1 MTGKGSIERR
11 LRLKSNSYQKI
22 VPLNFF
28 SLEQTHSRKTKKKR
42 NKQKTKKNKNK
53 KTKKNISPLNG
64 KREKKK
70 NLPAGNSQRTNY
82 YATMKSFR
90 RCVEICSL
98 TTYVFYNTYRSIWNR
113 QLFFVTHL
121 ELITFIPYC
130 LNHLPARK
138 YFWYHLGCW
147 VLKQNHFPK
156 IKKTLGIW
164 TTNSMK

>member
-22 VPLNFF
+22 APLNFF
-28 SLEQTHSRKTKKKR
+28 SLEQTQKPKKKET
-42 NKQKTKKNKNK
+42 NKKQKKQKQKNK
-53 KTKKNISPLNG
+53 KKHKSSQWKKR
-64 KREKKK
+64 KKKK

-82 YATMKSFR
+82 YAAMKSFR

>member
-22 VPLNFF
+22 ALLNFF
-28 SLEQTHSRKTKKKR
+28 SLEQTHSRKNQK
-42 NKQKTKKNKNK
+42 NKQKTKKTKNK
-53 KTKKNISPLNG
+53 KNHKSSQWKK
-64 KREKKK
+64 RKKK

-82 YATMKSFR
+82 YANMKSFR

-98 TTYVFYNTYRSIWNR
+98 TTYVLYNTYRSIWNR

-121 ELITFIPYC
+121 ELMTFIPYC

-138 YFWYHLGCW
+138 YFWYYLGCW

-164 TTNSMK
+164 ATNSMK